1 MNQPIIFVSGSKGGV
16 GKSITSMAVVDFL
29 TTEQRNLR
37 LLEADTTNPDVWKS
51 YNRAVESE
59 IVDLDVVDGWI
70 QTINVADAHPFRA
83 IVVNTP
89 ARNNDA
95 VRQHGPLLL
104 DSLTELDRPLIT
116 LWVIN
121 RQRDSLELLNEYL
134 ETMKH
139 PSHVVHVVRNGYF
152 GDERK
157 FELFEKSILKDSISQ
172 QGGRALYLPD
182 VADRVTDELYTQ
194 RITLAEAAERLKLG
208 DRAELVRWRHSCARL
223 MTDAGI

>member
-16 GKSITSMAVVDFL
+16 GKSITTMAVVDYL
-29 TTEQRNLR
+29 TSEQRNLQ

-51 YNRAVESE
+51 YNRAIDSE

-70 QTINVADAHPFRA
+70 QMINVADAHPFKA
-83 IVVNTP
+83 LAVNTP

-95 VRQHGPLLL
+95 VREHGPLLL

-134 ETMKH
+134 EVMRH
-139 PSHVVHVVRNGYF
+139 PAHVVHVVRNGYF
-152 GDERK
+152 GEARK
-157 FELFEKSILKDSISQ
+157 FELFEKSVLRDTISQ
-172 QGGRALYLPD
+172 QGGQALYLPD
-182 VADRVTDELYTQ
+182 VADRVTDELYTR
-194 RITLAEAAERLKLG
+194 RITLVEAAEQLKLG
-208 DRAELVRWRHSCARL
+208 DRAELLRWRNACKQ
-223 MTDAGI
+223 MMGEAGV

>member
-16 GKSITSMAVVDFL
+16 GKSITSMAVVDYL
-29 TTEQRNLR
+29 ANEQRNLR

-51 YNRAVESE
+51 YNRTVESE
-59 IVDLDVVDGWI
+59 IVDLDSVDGWI
-70 QTINVADAHPFRA
+70 QTINVADAHPFKA

-95 VRQHGPLLL
+95 VRLHGPLLL
-104 DSLTELDRPLIT
+104 DSLTELDRPLVT

-134 ETMKH
+134 DVMKH

-152 GDERK
+152 GEERK
-157 FELFEKSILKDSISQ
+157 FELFDKSILRDAISQ
-172 QGGRALYLPD
+172 QGGKALYLPD
-182 VADRVTDELYTQ
+182 VADRVTDELYTR
-194 RITLAEAAERLKLG
+194 RITLSEAADQLKLG
-208 DRAELVRWRHSCARL
+208 DRAELVRWRHACKQLL
-223 MTDAGI
+223 MEAGL

>member
-29 TTEQRNLR
+29 ASEQRNLR

-51 YNRAVESE
+51 YNRTVESE
-59 IVDLDVVDGWI
+59 IVDLDSVDGWI
-70 QTINVADAHPFRA
+70 QTINVADAYPFKA

-95 VRQHGPLLL
+95 VREHGPLLL

-116 LWVIN
+116 MWVIN
-121 RQRDSLELLNEYL
+121 RQRDSLELLNEYM
-134 ETMKH
+134 EVMGH

-152 GDERK
+152 GEVRK
-157 FELFEKSILKDSISQ
+157 FELFDKSILRDTISQ
-172 QGGRALYLPD
+172 QGGKALYMPD
-182 VADRVTDELYTQ
+182 VADRVTDELYTR
-194 RITLAEAAERLKLG
+194 RITLSEAADQLKLG
-208 DRAELVRWRHSCARL
+208 DRAELVRWRNSCKKL
-223 MTDAGI
+223 MNEAGI